1 MESLEDVIEEYV
13 SNDNEYQ
20 PESMSDIL
28 TEVGVDV
35 ELEDWNPY
43 A

>member
-1 MESLEDVIEEYV
+1 MESFESVIEEYV

-20 PESMSDIL
+20 PESISDFL
-28 TEVGVDV
+28 NEVGVVV
-35 ELEDWNPY
+35 ELDNWNAY